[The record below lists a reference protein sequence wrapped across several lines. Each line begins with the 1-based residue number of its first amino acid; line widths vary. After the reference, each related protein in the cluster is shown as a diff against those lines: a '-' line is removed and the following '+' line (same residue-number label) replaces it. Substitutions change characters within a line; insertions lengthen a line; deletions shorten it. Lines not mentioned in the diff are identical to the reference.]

1 MCNMVSL
8 CGQAVCSGAYKTV
21 GKTAFYA
28 HNPQQN
34 SVFSFLKSYT
44 QFCARTCALTY
55 THICAQFTSVNLRLY
70 ALYTPP
76 TITTTLNN

>member
-1 MCNMVSL
+1 MYNVVSL
-8 CGQAVCSGAYKTV
+8 CGQVVCSYAYKTV
-21 GKTAFYA
+21 GKVGSYT

-34 SVFSFLKSYT
+34 SVFIFLKSYT
-44 QFCARTCALTY
+44 QFCARTCALVY
-55 THICAQFTSVNLRLY
+55 THICMQFLSVKSELY